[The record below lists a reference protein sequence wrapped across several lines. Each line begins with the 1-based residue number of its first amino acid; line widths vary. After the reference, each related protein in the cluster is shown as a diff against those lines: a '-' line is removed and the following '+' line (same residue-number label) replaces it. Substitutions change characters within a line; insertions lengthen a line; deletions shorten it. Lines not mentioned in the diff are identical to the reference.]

1 MRKYGWPIVLF
12 MGVPLFA
19 IFLRTAYY
27 GDLDSGSITYDSIY
41 MQIVL
46 WNLTTAVLLGVLF
59 LWVRSNERATLRLVW
74 SCTIVLAAMSAL
86 VSLCAILAGYDSL
99 ASEFVV
105 AMLHALVSVVLL
117 LWFARRASVHSL
129 AHAFFLVVVV
139 GGLTLPDLPD
149 ALPFYL
155 GWLWQLAARVL
166 AVWFLANF
174 DLRSHAFRRRS
185 VVVVVALES
194 LGILLP
200 LVLALSGVALNRTT
214 DHIRLSDLLLAASV
228 FFFILPLLLIYFVR
242 VRQSPAKVPLT
253 PPKEEH

>member
-12 MGVPLFA
+12 MVVPFIALYVRALYFYA
-19 IFLRTAYY
+19 
-27 GDLDSGSITYDSIY
+27 LDSSFFTYDSIFLPI
-41 MQIVL
+41 IVRS
-46 WNLTTAVLLGVLF
+46 LTTVALLGVFF
-59 LWVRSNERATLRLVW
+59 LWVQSNERATLRLVW
-74 SCTIVLAAMSAL
+74 SCTIVLAAVSAL
-86 VSLCAILAGYDSL
+86 VSLYAMLAGYDSL

-166 AVWFLANF
+166 AVWLLANF
-174 DLRSHAFRRRS
+174 DLRSHAFRIRS
-185 VVVVVALES
+185 VIVFVALNG
-194 LGILLP
+194 LGVLSGLVLVSSGVAMGRYAVDAPYAFLQVAMSVLSFLLP
-200 LVLALSGVALNRTT
+200 LLFVYL
-214 DHIRLSDLLLAASV
+214 
-228 FFFILPLLLIYFVR
+228 VR
-242 VRQSPAKVPLT
+242 VRHPQTKVPPAT
-253 PPKEEH
+253 PREEC